1 MRSKMPPE
9 SDSRISGDRGSV
21 PRSPFPRNG
30 VDMPLDRRSDTYR
43 GACVAAAAFAAALM
57 LRTPHA
63 TGTTAVLGV
72 SASVAANCAIS
83 ATALSFGPYESVLI
97 NATSPL
103 NASGSVSIACTKGTA
118 PRISMDLGQNSNAG
132 KRYMAPT
139 TAAPGADRTLYYEL
153 YQPPSPTPGA
163 ACAFP
168 GTTLW
173 GSSTGDTF
181 VPSVPLSRV
190 ARTYNVCGTIP
201 PGQLVAMGTYAD
213 TVVATVNF

>member
-1 MRSKMPPE
+1 
-9 SDSRISGDRGSV
+9 
-21 PRSPFPRNG
+21 
-30 VDMPLDRRSDTYR
+30 MPLDPPSTSYR
-43 GACVAAAAFAAALM
+43 GACTGAVAVAAALALSAA
-57 LRTPHA
+57 HDA

-83 ATALSFGPYESVLI
+83 ATALSFGQYESILA

-103 NASGSVSIACTKGTA
+103 NAAGSVSIACTKGTA
-118 PRISMDLGQNSNAG
+118 PRISMDLGQNSNGG
-132 KRYMAPT
+132 KRYMALV
-139 TAAPGADRTLYYEL
+139 AAASAGANTLYYEL

-168 GTTLW
+168 GTALW
-173 GSSTGDTF
+173 GSSTGDSF
-181 VPSVPLSRV
+181 VPGVPVSRT

-201 PGQLVAMGTYAD
+201 AGQFVAMGTYAD